1 MVGDF
6 AIHRS
11 KLFLIGVRQ
20 QIKQSLGIVAQIV
33 GQRIGGEISNQ
44 NDPDFEG
51 ALNAGA
57 YIDMSYRA
65 PNAPL
70 FATVRGSFGDLTGFD
85 MMFGFVF

>member
-1 MVGDF
+1 MGWQPVVGV
-6 AIHRS
+6 
-11 KLFLIGVRQ
+11 LIN
-20 QIKQSLGIVAQIV
+20 S
-33 GQRIGGEISNQ
+33 IGGEISNQ

-85 MMFGFVF
+85 VMFGFVF